1 MGNRKKQPSELPKYR
16 GQFASAWARLRKSPV
31 AMVSLCGIAV
41 VILVAAL
48 AGVLADY
55 DTMVVQQNVMEKF
68 QSPSS
73 AHLFGTD
80 HLGRDIF
87 GRLVHGTRT
96 ALKLGLGATSIS
108 CVIGLLLTCL
118 CAFFGGIV
126 DMIVMRLV
134 DILSS
139 IPSLV
144 LAIAIVAG
152 LGTGMPQLIVAISA
166 GGIAPCTRMFRSKAL
181 SIASM
186 EYMEAGRSL
195 GASTPWLMTR
205 YLIPNIVSIIIIE
218 FTATVASN
226 ILMGATLTFIGLGVA
241 SPTPEWGLMLSE
253 GLSYFQ
259 YYPYLVVAPG
269 LALVFT
275 ALSINTFGDCLRD
288 ALDPQ
293 LKGRA

>member
-1 MGNRKKQPSELPKYR
+1 MEQTKTPAESVRYR
-16 GQFASAWARLRKSPV
+16 SSFDEAWKRLRRRPV
-31 AMVSLCGIAV
+31 AMVSLVI
-41 VILVAAL
+41 ILVIILAAIF
-48 AGVLADY
+48 ADQIADY
-55 DTMVVQQNVMEKF
+55 NTMVVQQDIMNKF
-68 QSPSS
+68 QPPSA
-73 AHLFGTD
+73 AHWLGTD

-108 CVIGLLLTCL
+108 CVIGVVMACL
-118 CAFFGGIV
+118 CAFFGSTV
-126 DMIVMRLV
+126 DMVIMRIM

-152 LGTGMPQLIVAISA
+152 LGTGLNQLIIAIAA
-166 GGIAPCTRMFRSKAL
+166 GGIAPFTRMQRSKAL
-181 SIASM
+181 TIANM
-186 EYMEAGRSL
+186 EYMEAGRAL
-195 GASTPWLMTR
+195 GASNVELFFKYM
-205 YLIPNIVSIIIIE
+205 IPNMASIIIIE
-218 FTATVASN
+218 FTAEISHN
-226 ILMGATLTFIGLGVA
+226 ILMGATLTFIGLGVQ

-253 GLSYFQ
+253 GLSFLQ
-259 YYPYLVVAPG
+259 FYPYLIVGPG
-269 LALVFT
+269 LALILT